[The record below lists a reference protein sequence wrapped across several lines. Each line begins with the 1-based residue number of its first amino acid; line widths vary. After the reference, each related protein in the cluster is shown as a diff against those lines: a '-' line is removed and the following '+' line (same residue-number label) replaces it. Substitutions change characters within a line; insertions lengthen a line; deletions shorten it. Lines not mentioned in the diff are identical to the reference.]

1 MLRENLQEVEERIQE
16 ACRRAGRDRS
26 EVTLVAVSKTKPVS
40 MLKEAYDLGVRV
52 FGENKVQEIREKY
65 EALPK
70 DIEWHMIGHL
80 QTNKVKYIADKVS
93 LIHSVDSLRLAET
106 IEKEAVKH
114 NRIVDILLEVNVA
127 EEESK
132 FGIKTSEVLALA
144 ENVVQLPHIRLRGLM
159 TIAPFV
165 ENPEKNRAIFANL
178 NELYVDIKDK
188 NIDNGTVSILS
199 MGMTNDYEVAIE
211 EGATMVRVGTGIF
224 GARDYSV

>member
-1 MLRENLQEVEERIQE
+1 MLKENLQEVEERIQE

-178 NELYVDIKDK
+178 HELYVDIKDK